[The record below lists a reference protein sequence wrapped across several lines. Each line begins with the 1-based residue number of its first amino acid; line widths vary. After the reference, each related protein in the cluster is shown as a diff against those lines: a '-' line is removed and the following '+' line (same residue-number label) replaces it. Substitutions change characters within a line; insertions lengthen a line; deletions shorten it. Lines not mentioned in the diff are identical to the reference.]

1 MKGTCVHLWLIRVDA
16 WEKPAQHR
24 KEITLQLKKIKTGL
38 WMLENVND
46 DVTGYLL
53 LKVVIQNISIQKLKK

>member
-1 MKGTCVHLWLIRVDA
+1 
-16 WEKPAQHR
+16 
-24 KEITLQLKKIKTGL
+24 
-38 WMLENVND
+38 MLENVND